1 MVEKAKNE
9 ANINHLQQEL
19 AAHKSHM
26 HVMASRLDQVQL
38 DVETKCEVLRNF
50 FRLCS
55 SVYKYWFEH
64 IVHVDGF
71 DTLYVADVFE
81 IQDLKD
87 CLAIEQEEK
96 NELSTKLHELEKE
109 SECEIAFSFPCVQIL
124 VLVLACQNFIGNDF
138 LCTQCWLADQSLL
151 NSNEIQVQIGRLKHL
166 RASL

>member
-1 MVEKAKNE
+1 
-9 ANINHLQQEL
+9 
-19 AAHKSHM
+19 M

-38 DVETKCEVLRNF
+38 DVETKCEVLRNL

-55 SVYKYWFEH
+55 SVYKHWLEH

-71 DTLYVADVFE
+71 DTQYVADVFE

-109 SECEIAFSFPCVQIL
+109 SECEIAFRFPLCSNSC
-124 VLVLACQNFIGNDF
+124 ACFG
-138 LCTQCWLADQSLL
+138 LPKLL
-151 NSNEIQVQIGRLKHL
+151 W
-166 RASL
+166 